1 VRARK
6 PVWKTSSFLVYIGGL
21 TVLFGAVLA
30 LAYLNGH
37 FGKGALTGW
46 ALLILVVLR
55 FIAEVLRV
63 RGRWVAGGI
72 FSFASV
78 IAWGVF
84 VGLAW
89 WWFGWLN
96 NWHSPF
102 GGWSLAHLSLEFLIL
117 VVAAAE
123 MVRSGFPF
131 IALIST
137 VVGWFFVTDFI
148 SNGGTWTYIV
158 TLAIGLLYLLAGSVG
173 RAPASFWLHFVGGL
187 LIGIPLL
194 HWWHTSTF
202 DWALISAVAF
212 VFVGI
217 AYATRRSSWAVYAT
231 IAFFAATIYFVGG
244 SPTQIAAG
252 LVGGGVSSGGQEC
265 VSTATGQAC
274 QSIGGASSLPDVTSS
289 SVAGWSWALAFGL
302 LGFWLV
308 LLGLIGRRSATA
320 PAAVS
325 PAA

>member
-1 VRARK
+1 
-6 PVWKTSSFLVYIGGL
+6 
-21 TVLFGAVLA
+21 
-30 LAYLNGH
+30 
-37 FGKGALTGW
+37 
-46 ALLILVVLR
+46 
-55 FIAEVLRV
+55 
-63 RGRWVAGGI
+63 
-72 FSFASV
+72 V

-84 VGLAW
+84 LGLAW
-89 WWFGWLN
+89 WWFGWLH
-96 NWHSPF
+96 NWSSAF

-158 TLAIGLLYLLAGSVG
+158 SLAIGLLYLLAGSVS
-173 RAPASFWLHFVGGL
+173 RAPASFWLHLVGGL
-187 LIGIPLL
+187 LIGVPLL

-217 AYATRRSSWAVYAT
+217 AYVSRRSSWAVLAT
-231 IAFFAATIYFVGG
+231 IGFFAATIHFVGS
-244 SPTQIAAG
+244 SPTQIAERG
-252 LVGGGVSSGGQEC
+252 IGGGGQEC
-265 VSTATGQAC
+265 VSTATGQVC
-274 QSIGGASSLPDVTSS
+274 HSLGPTAPSFLS
-289 SVAGWSWALAFGL
+289 WSWALGFGL
-302 LGFWLV
+302 LGLWLV
-308 LLGLIGRRSATA
+308 VLGLIGRRPATA
-320 PAAVS
+320 SPAVS